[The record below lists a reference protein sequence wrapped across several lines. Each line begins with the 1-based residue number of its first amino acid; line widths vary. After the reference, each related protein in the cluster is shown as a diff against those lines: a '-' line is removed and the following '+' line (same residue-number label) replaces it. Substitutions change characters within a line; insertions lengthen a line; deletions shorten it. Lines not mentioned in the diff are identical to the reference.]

1 MKVAL
6 CEAVGDAEIDAVVVT
21 TILREGLE
29 VALPHAVPDVAPDT
43 LIDKDVDAQPVDVTL
58 NVTQFDDEVLA
69 VESPL
74 VVGVTVLRIVPVS
87 DIVSDADTVR
97 QPLADCETVPQE
109 LGEPD
114 ERVLAVTMP
123 ERDTVE
129 VAVGKT
135 LGLELPLKLAP
146 NVMLECALSQADTV
160 SKPLAE
166 KAAL

>member
-1 MKVAL
+1 ML
-6 CEAVGDAEIDAVVVT
+6 CDAVGVDEIDAVVVT
-21 TILREGLE
+21 RMLREGLE

-58 NVTQFDDEVLA
+58 NVTQFDGEVLA
-69 VESPL
+69 VELPL

-114 ERVLAVTMP
+114 ERVLAVTMS

-135 LGLELPLKLAP
+135 LGLELPLKLTP